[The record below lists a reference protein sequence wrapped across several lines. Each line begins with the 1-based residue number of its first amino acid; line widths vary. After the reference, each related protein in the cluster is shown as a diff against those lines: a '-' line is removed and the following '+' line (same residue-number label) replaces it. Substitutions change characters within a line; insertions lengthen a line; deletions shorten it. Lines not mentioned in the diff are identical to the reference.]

1 MQYEV
6 VEASG
11 GTDALEVAQQ
21 ESPDLVLAD
30 IKMPGMDGYALLGK
44 LRESNPEVPV
54 VAISGFVS
62 YEDVIEYDFDGFL
75 PKPIDLEAMV
85 QTVEKS
91 LSRH

>member
-1 MQYEV
+1 M
-6 VEASG
+6 
-11 GTDALEVAQQ
+11 
-21 ESPDLVLAD
+21 
-30 IKMPGMDGYALLGK
+30 LGK